1 MGNVI
6 AVAQQKGGSGKTM
19 LTAQFAVALAG
30 QARVAVVDID
40 PQASLTAWGK
50 LRAQAPKAAGDI
62 TVTTLSGWRLA
73 NEVEKLKVSHDY
85 VFIDTPPVID
95 SDARRAIRG
104 ADLVLIPLN
113 PAPPDLWAA
122 EGTLRLAAEEKRRAG
137 LVFNRAPATSRL
149 RKRLGSGNRRARAQ
163 PARCGAGQSCRLR
176 QCLCRRAWRDR
187 SRPCDPGR
195 RRGQGCGG
203 CIAPL
208 ARVKKSEKN
217 FMSPMFFCIKA
228 HDGGLHAHLF
238 SATFRLVMQMR
249 CDNTSK

>member
-62 TVTTLSGWRLA
+62 IVTTLSGWRLA

-149 RKRLGSGNRRARAQ
+149 RKRLEAEIAARGLSLLDVALANRAGYANAFADGLGVTEAGPATQAADEVRAAV
-163 PARCGAGQSCRLR
+163 AALRLW
-176 QCLCRRAWRDR
+176 L
-187 SRPCDPGR
+187 G
-195 RRGQGCGG
+195 
-203 CIAPL
+203 
-208 ARVKKSEKN
+208 
-217 FMSPMFFCIKA
+217 
-228 HDGGLHAHLF
+228 
-238 SATFRLVMQMR
+238 
-249 CDNTSK
+249 

>member
-149 RKRLGSGNRRARAQ
+149 RKRLEAEIAARGLSLLDVALANRAGYANAFADGLGVTEAGPATQAADEVRAAV
-163 PARCGAGQSCRLR
+163 AALRLW
-176 QCLCRRAWRDR
+176 L
-187 SRPCDPGR
+187 G
-195 RRGQGCGG
+195 
-203 CIAPL
+203 
-208 ARVKKSEKN
+208 
-217 FMSPMFFCIKA
+217 
-228 HDGGLHAHLF
+228 
-238 SATFRLVMQMR
+238 
-249 CDNTSK
+249 